1 MIRAVLLAALVC
13 AGLIAFHLDE
23 GGGDFEVA
31 SAPGACVQRAPEPGG
46 GSDGSSLTETG
57 QRIAL
62 TALAGAACELRV
74 SRERLLLSLTGQ
86 RKLPAGVTPEQRTEA
101 FTGALR
107 SAIDEEVRAG
117 RLDETT
123 AFAIRQ
129 AIEFLP
135 IDALIERF
143 LGGAGGP

>member
-1 MIRAVLLAALVC
+1 MIRAVLVAALLSV
-13 AGLIAFHLDE
+13 GLVAFYLDE

-31 SAPGACVQRAPEPGG
+31 SAPGPCVQRPPEQGGG
-46 GSDGSSLTETG
+46 GSGSSLTETG

-74 SRERLLLSLTGQ
+74 SRERLLLSLAGQ
-86 RKLPAGVTPEQRTEA
+86 RELPGNVTPEQRSEA
-101 FTGALR
+101 FKGALR
-107 SAIDEEVRAG
+107 AAIDDEVRAG

-135 IDALIERF
+135 IDSLVERF
-143 LGGAGGP
+143 LQGATP

>member
-1 MIRAVLLAALVC
+1 VIRAILVAALLSV
-13 AGLIAFHLDE
+13 GLVAFYLDE

-31 SAPGACVQRAPEPGG
+31 SAPGPCVQRPPEQGGGG
-46 GSDGSSLTETG
+46 GSDLTETG

-74 SRERLLLSLTGQ
+74 SRERLLLSLAGQ
-86 RKLPAGVTPEQRTEA
+86 RKLPGSVTPEQRSEA
-101 FTGALR
+101 FKSALR
-107 SAIDEEVRAG
+107 AAIDDEVRAG

-135 IDALIERF
+135 IDSLVERF
-143 LGGAGGP
+143 LQGATP